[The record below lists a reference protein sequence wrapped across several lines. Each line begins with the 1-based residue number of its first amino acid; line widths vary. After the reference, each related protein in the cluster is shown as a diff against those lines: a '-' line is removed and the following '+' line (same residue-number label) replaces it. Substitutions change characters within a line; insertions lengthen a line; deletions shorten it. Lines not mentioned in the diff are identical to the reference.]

1 MYKKFKGSNGLNVI
15 VSPMPHMA
23 SVSLGVWIG
32 VGGRHETVNES
43 GISHL
48 IEHMVFKGTQ
58 MRTAKALK
66 ESVEGIGGSF
76 NGFTS
81 DEVTCYMVKVPSKY
95 TELGLEILSD
105 MVINPRFDD
114 EDLQRERFVVCEEIK
129 MYKDQPADHVLEALT
144 TLMWPS
150 NSLGRPLTGTISN
163 VKKFKR
169 GELVK
174 FKEENYHPANI
185 AVVAAG
191 KVDPDALFK
200 AASARFAWQKPG
212 EKRSFEAAPWTQR
225 SPKIKFLSDD
235 TNQAHIAFG
244 FPVPDCPLKERY
256 AMKVM
261 DVALGGNMS
270 SRLFEEL
277 REKNGLCYDISSAF
291 KRHSDAGEM
300 MIHAGVDRKKAVMA
314 ASAVIDQILLIRDV
328 GITADELMR
337 VKEYVKGQF
346 LLTMER
352 TSARMLWLGDKYMI
366 EKKIPDVDEVL
377 DSVESITLG
386 DVKRACGQVFA
397 RSRANL
403 AVIGGLSDEE
413 KKLIKKALDRL

>member
-15 VSPMPHMA
+15 VSSMPHMA

-32 VGGRHETVNES
+32 VGGRHEATKES
-43 GISHL
+43 GISHF
-48 IEHMVFKGTQ
+48 IEHMVFKGTHT
-58 MRTAKALK
+58 RTAKALK

-95 TELGLEILSD
+95 TELGLEILAD

-114 EDLQRERFVVCEEIK
+114 QDILREKSVVCEEIK
-129 MYKDQPADHVLEALT
+129 MYIDQPADHVLEALIG
-144 TLMWPS
+144 LMWPS
-150 NSLGRPLTGTISN
+150 NSLGRPLTGSISN

-169 GELVK
+169 EELVK
-174 FKEENYHPANI
+174 FKSSNYNPANI

-191 KVDPDALFK
+191 KVDPDALLK

-212 EKRSFEAAPWTQR
+212 KTRPCEAASWKQR
-225 SPKIKFLSDD
+225 SPKIKFMSDD

-244 FPVPDCPLKERY
+244 FPVPDCPIKERY

-300 MIHAGVDRKKAVMA
+300 IIHAGVDRKKAVMA
-314 ASAVIDQILLIRDV
+314 ASAVIDQILLIRDI
-328 GITADELMR
+328 GITADELTR
-337 VKEYVKGQF
+337 VKEYIKGQF

-352 TSARMLWLGDKYMI
+352 TSARMLWLGDKFMM
-366 EKKIPDVDEVL
+366 EKKIPGSDEVL
-377 DSVESITLG
+377 DLVESVTLG
-386 DVKRACGQVFA
+386 DIKKACQEVFD

-403 AVIGGLSDEE
+403 AVIGGLGDGE